1 MSVYLH
7 RVIEA
12 KDKDGNWELLKW
24 YTPFKK
30 RWDGDEPDIKIKNPC
45 PLNNHNMVF
54 DNACVY
60 RELLNENDDLSE
72 RGKPSDCSDDTKKIL
87 KEYDEWSWGWTY
99 ITLSELC
106 SWAEKEKTK
115 LIRNITIEYN
125 NHQFKKVNDK
135 LDCLLN
141 NKKYEAKPFKSV
153 VDNSDGLDENGNDSM
168 LSYYMTE
175 GIDEYLSILYEAH
188 WVSFA
193 STELSSDW
201 CLPENVRIIYFYS

>member
-7 RVIEA
+7 RVIET

-106 SWAEKEKTK
+106 SWTEKEKTK

-141 NKKYEAKPFKSV
+141 NKKYEVKPFKSV
-153 VDNSDGLDENGNDSM
+153 VDNSDGWDENGNDSM

-188 WVSFA
+188 WVSFV